1 MFVMPTSDFI
11 LLRKGGNFVCLLI
24 TLNTEVDLMNIS
36 CVNKSPIRQILY

>member
-24 TLNTEVDLMNIS
+24 LNTEVDLMNIS